1 MFRVILFSQ
10 WKWSRLIVVAGSIA
24 GFALPIISMQGAT
37 ADRGALQAQERMYE
51 WHWEMHPMWWWGWGM
66 MAMMFLFWVLFIVG
80 LIVGIRWLIGTG
92 KEQKQDS
99 AIEILR
105 QRYARGE
112 INKEE
117 FEVKK
122 KDLGG

>member
-1 MFRVILFSQ
+1 MMQSELWLAVFN
-10 WKWSRLIVVAGSIA
+10 
-24 GFALPIISMQGAT
+24 ALGKT
-37 ADRGALQAQERMYE
+37 GALLAQERFYE

-80 LIVGIRWLIGTG
+80 LVVGIRWLLSKGN
-92 KEQKQDS
+92 EQKQDS